1 MAEPHRQGQ
10 WTVDPFHSAAID
22 QHILT
27 QQIVEFQAT
36 VPGYRMNAPMQT
48 CGDLLQQRGFT

>member
-1 MAEPHRQGQ
+1 MAESHRQGQ
-10 WTVDPFHSAAID
+10 WTVDPFHGAAID

-27 QQIVEFQAT
+27 QQIIEFQAT

-48 CGDLLQQRGFT
+48 CGDLLQ